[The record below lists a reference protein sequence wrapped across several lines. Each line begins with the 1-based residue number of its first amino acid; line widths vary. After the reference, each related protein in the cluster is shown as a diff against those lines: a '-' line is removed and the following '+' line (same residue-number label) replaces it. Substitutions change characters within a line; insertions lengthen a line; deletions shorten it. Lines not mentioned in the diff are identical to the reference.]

1 MLFTLKT
8 FSDLTVQELY
18 EILRLRSEIFVV
30 EQNCVFLDM
39 DNKDQIA
46 LHLIGRLDQ
55 KIVAYTRLYD
65 AGQYYAESSIGRVI
79 VCPRH
84 RNLKLGH
91 ALLQE
96 SIAQIE
102 KVFKTKNI
110 RIGAQCYLQKFY
122 ETNGFTIDGA
132 IYLEDGIPHVEMI
145 KK

>member
-1 MLFTLKT
+1 
-8 FSDLTVQELY
+8 
-18 EILRLRSEIFVV
+18 
-30 EQNCVFLDM
+30 
-39 DNKDQIA
+39 
-46 LHLIGRLDQ
+46 
-55 KIVAYTRLYD
+55 
-65 AGQYYAESSIGRVI
+65 VI

-110 RIGAQCYLQKFY
+110 RISAQCYLQKFY
-122 ETNGFTIDGA
+122 ETNGFTVDGA

>member
-65 AGQYYAESSIGRVI
+65 AGQYYA
-79 VCPRH
+79 
-84 RNLKLGH
+84 
-91 ALLQE
+91 
-96 SIAQIE
+96 
-102 KVFKTKNI
+102 
-110 RIGAQCYLQKFY
+110 
-122 ETNGFTIDGA
+122 
-132 IYLEDGIPHVEMI
+132 
-145 KK
+145 